1 LNETVI
7 TSSDWQTL
15 GCCTVRVHRELL
27 VTDTILSEDWQI
39 KILLNAEFRT
49 TGDVELFFLQ
59 DEGLD
64 HHTTDPG
71 AFSGNGF
78 YSWDQTLHLKNTL
91 IL

>member
-1 LNETVI
+1 
-7 TSSDWQTL
+7 
-15 GCCTVRVHRELL
+15 LL

-39 KILLNAEFRT
+39 EILLNAEFRT
-49 TGDVELFFLQ
+49 TGDVELFSLL

-71 AFSGNGF
+71 AFSGNGVI
-78 YSWDQTLHLKNTL
+78 SWDRTLHLKNAL